1 LLKSTNGG
9 NFRQID
15 SNGGAGKGRFFGGGR
30 GLFFLQCQR
39 PVWLSLFWYN
49 VDLAI
54 HEAGHVFFAFC
65 GEFVAVAGGTIMQLS
80 VPLIFAGYF
89 FLKND
94 RYSAG
99 VVLLWL
105 GQNSINVAR
114 YAGDAQKME
123 LELLGGGGHDW
134 NYLLSATGLILKAG
148 LVSDVFYYAGVA
160 IITGGVIIGIL
171 SFSKYGAKSNE
182 YN

>member
-1 LLKSTNGG
+1 MAAIFGKSIPMAA
-9 NFRQID
+9 R
-15 SNGGAGKGRFFGGGR
+15 AKGVFLAAAAVYFFCNASDRYGYH
-30 GLFFLQCQR
+30 FLD
-39 PVWLSLFWYN
+39 N

-114 YAGDAQKME
+114 YAGDAQKMD
-123 LELLGGGGHDW
+123 LELLGGGHDW